1 MEQLAQEFEIHK
13 LRELGKKH
21 GTALK
26 NLVQLEDTKKILKA
40 TIMLEYQIGANGKPN
55 SVSAQETFAYADERY
70 KKHID
75 KLAEA
80 VRKEAELSWEKF
92 TIQMNFE
99 KWKTEM
105 ISQIREYKNYG
116 GK

>member
-75 KLAEA
+75 AIAEA
-80 VRKEAELSWEKF
+80 TGLEMQLRWEKRIIEIKLELIKVESF
-92 TIQMNFE
+92 NENAE
-99 KWKTEM
+99 KKAYS
-105 ISQIREYKNYG
+105 I
-116 GK
+116 